1 MKKVWVLDD
10 DKSIR
15 WVFEKALSK
24 ANLPCQCFSNTNEA
38 INQFNHEMPS
48 VILSD
53 IRMPNE
59 SGIDFLTKVKEK
71 FPQIPI
77 IIMTAYSDLDTA
89 VSAFQKG
96 AFEYIAK
103 PFDIDKV
110 IEVINQALEQTTKE
124 NNFKEKNNSKELDT
138 HSPAIIGQAQS
149 MQEVFRAIGR
159 LSKSAAT
166 VLLNG
171 ESGSGKELVAKAI
184 HNNSDRKDSPFIAL
198 NTAAIPKDL
207 LEAELFGHEKGSFT
221 GAQNLRKGRFEQ
233 SDGGTLFLDEIGD
246 MPMELQTRLLRV
258 LSDGKFYRIGGQD
271 TIDTDVRVIAATHQN
286 LEKSVKEGIF
296 REDLFHRLNVI
307 RITVPPLR
315 KRVEDIPT
323 LSNYFL
329 EKSANQLKVT
339 PKSLSKEVL
348 EFFKHLQW
356 RGNVRQL
363 ENVCH
368 WLTVMS
374 PGNQII
380 VSDLPS
386 ELKNEPVNIMHGA
399 DEWQKNLA
407 RDLAIKLLDGKT
419 DLHSFFIGQVE
430 KILIEKTLEHT
441 KYRKLDAANILGIGR
456 NTVTRK
462 IKELKIIQS

>member
-38 INQFNHEMPS
+38 INQFNHEIPS
-48 VILSD
+48 VIVSD
-53 IRMPNE
+53 IRMPGE

-71 FPQIPI
+71 FPHIPI

-103 PFDIDKV
+103 PFDIDKAL
-110 IEVINQALEQTTKE
+110 EVINQALKQTSTDKK
-124 NNFKEKNNSKELDT
+124 NSEKKDT
-138 HSPAIIGQAQS
+138 HLPEIIGQAQS

-159 LSKSAAT
+159 LSKSNAT

-171 ESGSGKELVAKAI
+171 ESGSGKELVANAI
-184 HNNSDRKDSPFIAL
+184 HNNSDRRDFPFIAI

-233 SDGGTLFLDEIGD
+233 SDKGTLFLDEIGD

-258 LSDGKFYRIGGQD
+258 LSDGKFYRIGGQES
-271 TIDTDVRVIAATHQN
+271 IQVDVRVIAATHQN
-286 LEKSVKEGIF
+286 LEESVKEGHF

-315 KRVEDIPT
+315 RRVEDIPT
-323 LSNYFL
+323 LSKYFL
-329 EKSANQLKVT
+329 SKSANQLKVS

-348 EFFKHLQW
+348 EYFNNLQW

-380 VSDLPS
+380 ISDLPS
-386 ELKNEPVNIMHGA
+386 ELKDEPVNKFHGS
-399 DEWQKNLA
+399 DEWQENLA
-407 RDLAIKLLDGKT
+407 RDLSRQLLDGKL
-419 DLHSFFIGQVE
+419 DLHKFFINQVE
-430 KILIEKTLEHT
+430 KIIIEKTLEHT
-441 KYRKLDAANILGIGR
+441 KYRKLDAASLLGIGR

-462 IKELKIIQS
+462 IKELKISKS

>member
-24 ANLPCQCFSNTNEA
+24 ANLPCRCFSNTNEA
-38 INQFNHEMPS
+38 INQFNHETPS
-48 VILSD
+48 VIVSD
-53 IRMPNE
+53 IRMPGE

-71 FPQIPI
+71 FPLIPI

-110 IEVINQALEQTTKE
+110 LEVINQALEQTTKNDTNSNKE
-124 NNFKEKNNSKELDT
+124 NTNQPE
-138 HSPAIIGQAQS
+138 IIGQAQS

-159 LSKSAAT
+159 LSKSNAT

-171 ESGSGKELVAKAI
+171 ESGSGKELVANAI
-184 HNNSDRKDSPFIAL
+184 HKNSDRKDSPFIAI

-221 GAQNLRKGRFEQ
+221 GAENLRKGRFEQ
-233 SDGGTLFLDEIGD
+233 SDKGTLFLDEIGD

-258 LSDGKFYRIGGQD
+258 LSDGQFYRIGGQD
-271 TIDTDVRVIAATHQN
+271 AIKVDVRVIAATHQN
-286 LEKSVKEGIF
+286 LEEEVKDGKF

-315 KRVEDIPT
+315 NRVEDIPT
-323 LSNYFL
+323 LSKYFL
-329 EKSANQLKVT
+329 SKSANQLKVA
-339 PKSLSKEVL
+339 PKFLSKEVL
-348 EFFKHLQW
+348 EYFNNLQW

-386 ELKNEPVNIMHGA
+386 ELKNEPVNPINGSH
-399 DEWQKNLA
+399 EWQENLA
-407 RDLAIKLLDGKT
+407 RDFSRQLLNGKL
-419 DLHSFFIGQVE
+419 DLYKFFIDQVE
-430 KILIEKTLEHT
+430 KIIIEKTLEHT
-441 KYRKLDAANILGIGR
+441 KYRKLDAASLLGIGR

-462 IKELKIIQS
+462 IKELKISKL

>member
-1 MKKVWVLDD
+1 
-10 DKSIR
+10 
-15 WVFEKALSK
+15 
-24 ANLPCQCFSNTNEA
+24 
-38 INQFNHEMPS
+38 MPG
-48 VILSD
+48 
-53 IRMPNE
+53 E

-71 FPQIPI
+71 FPLIPI

-110 IEVINQALEQTTKE
+110 LEVINQALEQTTKNDTNSNKE
-124 NNFKEKNNSKELDT
+124 NTNQPE
-138 HSPAIIGQAQS
+138 IIGQAQS

-159 LSKSAAT
+159 LSKSNAT

-171 ESGSGKELVAKAI
+171 ESGSGKELVANAI
-184 HNNSDRKDSPFIAL
+184 HKNSDRKDSPFIAI

-221 GAQNLRKGRFEQ
+221 GAENLRKGRFEQ
-233 SDGGTLFLDEIGD
+233 SDKGTLFLDEIGD

-258 LSDGKFYRIGGQD
+258 LSDGQFYRIGGQD
-271 TIDTDVRVIAATHQN
+271 AIKVDVRVIAATHQN
-286 LEKSVKEGIF
+286 LEEGVKDGKF

-315 KRVEDIPT
+315 NRVEDIPT
-323 LSNYFL
+323 LSKYFL
-329 EKSANQLKVT
+329 SKSANQLKVA
-339 PKSLSKEVL
+339 PKFLSKEVL
-348 EFFKHLQW
+348 EYFNNLQW

-386 ELKNEPVNIMHGA
+386 ELKNEPVNPINGSH
-399 DEWQKNLA
+399 EWQENLA
-407 RDLAIKLLDGKT
+407 RDFSRQLLNGKL
-419 DLHSFFIGQVE
+419 DLYKFFIDQVE
-430 KILIEKTLEHT
+430 KIIIEKTLEHT
-441 KYRKLDAANILGIGR
+441 KYRKLDAASLLGIGR

-462 IKELKIIQS
+462 IKELKISKL

>member
-1 MKKVWVLDD
+1 
-10 DKSIR
+10 
-15 WVFEKALSK
+15 
-24 ANLPCQCFSNTNEA
+24 
-38 INQFNHEMPS
+38 
-48 VILSD
+48 
-53 IRMPNE
+53 
-59 SGIDFLTKVKEK
+59 LTKVKEK
-71 FPQIPI
+71 FPHIPI

-89 VSAFQKG
+89 VSAFHKG

-110 IEVINQALEQTTKE
+110 LEIINQALGQTTRDIK
-124 NNFKEKNNSKELDT
+124 KSDIPDT
-138 HSPAIIGQAQS
+138 NLPEIIGQAQS

-159 LSKSAAT
+159 LSKSNAT

-171 ESGSGKELVAKAI
+171 ESGSGKELVANAI
-184 HNNSDRKDSPFIAL
+184 HKNSDRKNSPFIAI

-207 LEAELFGHEKGSFT
+207 LEAELFGHERGSFT
-221 GAQNLRKGRFEQ
+221 GAESLRKGRFEQ
-233 SDGGTLFLDEIGD
+233 SNGGTLFLDEIGD

-258 LSDGKFYRIGGQD
+258 LSDGKFYRVGGQD
-271 TIDTDVRVIAATHQN
+271 SIQTDVRVIAATHQD
-286 LEKSVKEGIF
+286 LEESVNEGKF

-315 KRVEDIPT
+315 RRVEDIPT

-329 EKSANQLKVT
+329 TKSAHQLKVT

-348 EFFKHLQW
+348 EYFKNLQW

-386 ELKNEPVNIMHGA
+386 ELKNEPVNLMRGA
-399 DEWQKNLA
+399 DEWQENLA
-407 RDLAIKLLDGKT
+407 RDLARKLLDGKP
-419 DLHSFFIGQVE
+419 DLHSFFINQVE
-430 KILIEKTLEHT
+430 KIIIGKTLEHT
-441 KYRKLDAANILGIGR
+441 KYRKLDAANFLGIGR

-462 IKELKIIQS
+462 IKELKIVRS

>member
-1 MKKVWVLDD
+1 MKKVWILDD

-15 WVFEKALSK
+15 WVFEKALSRAK
-24 ANLPCQCFSNTNEA
+24 LPFQSFSNTNEA
-38 INQFNHEMPS
+38 INQFNHEIPS
-48 VILSD
+48 VIVSD
-53 IRMPNE
+53 IRMPGE

-77 IIMTAYSDLDTA
+77 IIMTAYSDLDTT
-89 VSAFQKG
+89 VSAFQQG
-96 AFEYIAK
+96 AFEYISK

-110 IEVINQALEQTTKE
+110 LEIINQALDQT
-124 NNFKEKNNSKELDT
+124 NVAKNNSSSQATEL
-138 HSPAIIGQAQS
+138 PEIIGQAQS

-159 LSKSAAT
+159 LSKSNAT

-171 ESGSGKELVAKAI
+171 ESGSGKELVANAI
-184 HNNSDRKDSPFIAL
+184 HKNSNRNSSPFIAI

-221 GAQNLRKGRFEQ
+221 GAQSSRKGRFEQ

-258 LSDGKFYRIGGQD
+258 LSDGKFYRIGGTDSIQV
-271 TIDTDVRVIAATHQN
+271 DVRVIAATHQD
-286 LEKSVKEGIF
+286 LEKSVKDGKF

-315 KRVEDIPT
+315 KRIEDIPT
-323 LSNYFL
+323 LSRFFL
-329 EKSANQLKVT
+329 TKSANQLNVS

-348 EFFKHLQW
+348 EYFNNLQW

-386 ELKNEPVNIMHGA
+386 ELKDEPVNLNSGSA
-399 DEWQKNLA
+399 EWQENLA
-407 RDLAIKLLDGKT
+407 RDLSRQLLNGKP
-419 DLHSFFIGQVE
+419 DLYKFFVGQVE
-430 KILIEKTLEHT
+430 KIIIEKTLEHT
-441 KYRKLDAANILGIGR
+441 KNRKLEAAEILGIGR

-462 IKELKIIQS
+462 IKEFVPPKI

>member
-24 ANLPCQCFSNTNEA
+24 ANLPCRCFSNTNEA
-38 INQFNHEMPS
+38 INQFNHETPS
-48 VILSD
+48 VIVSD
-53 IRMPNE
+53 IRMPGE

-71 FPQIPI
+71 FPLIPI

-110 IEVINQALEQTTKE
+110 LEVINQALEQTTKNDTNSNKE
-124 NNFKEKNNSKELDT
+124 NTNQPE
-138 HSPAIIGQAQS
+138 IIGQAQS

-159 LSKSAAT
+159 LSKSNAT

-171 ESGSGKELVAKAI
+171 ESGSGKELVANAI
-184 HNNSDRKDSPFIAL
+184 HKNSDRKDSPFIAI

-221 GAQNLRKGRFEQ
+221 GAENLRKGRFEQ
-233 SDGGTLFLDEIGD
+233 SDKGTLFLDEIGD

-258 LSDGKFYRIGGQD
+258 LSDGQFYRIGGQD
-271 TIDTDVRVIAATHQN
+271 AIKVDVRVIAATHQN
-286 LEKSVKEGIF
+286 LEEEVKDGKF

-315 KRVEDIPT
+315 NRVEDIPT
-323 LSNYFL
+323 LSKYFL
-329 EKSANQLKVT
+329 SKSANQLKVT
-339 PKSLSKEVL
+339 PKFLSKEVL
-348 EFFKHLQW
+348 EYFNNLQW

-386 ELKNEPVNIMHGA
+386 ELKNEPVNPINGSH
-399 DEWQKNLA
+399 EWQENLA
-407 RDLAIKLLDGKT
+407 RDFSRQLLNGKL
-419 DLHSFFIGQVE
+419 DLYKFFIDQVE
-430 KILIEKTLEHT
+430 KIIIEKTLEHT
-441 KYRKLDAANILGIGR
+441 KYRKLDAASLLGIGR

-462 IKELKIIQS
+462 IKELKISKL

>member
-1 MKKVWVLDD
+1 MKKVWILDD

-38 INQFNHEMPS
+38 INQFNHETPLII
-48 VILSD
+48 VSD
-53 IRMPNE
+53 IRMPGE

-71 FPQIPI
+71 FPLIPI

-110 IEVINQALEQTTKE
+110 LEIINQAIEQTISGGQEPKKIDT
-124 NNFKEKNNSKELDT
+124 EL
-138 HSPAIIGQAQS
+138 PEIIGQAQS

-159 LSKSAAT
+159 LSNSNAT

-171 ESGSGKELVAKAI
+171 ESGSGKELVANAI
-184 HNNSDRKDSPFIAL
+184 HKNSDRQDSPFIAI

-233 SDGGTLFLDEIGD
+233 SDHGTLFLDEIGD
-246 MPMELQTRLLRV
+246 MPMDLQTRLLRV
-258 LSDGKFYRIGGQD
+258 LSDGQFYRVGGQD
-271 TIDTDVRVIAATHQN
+271 SIIVDVRVIAATHQN
-286 LEKSVKEGIF
+286 LEESVKAGKF

-315 KRVEDIPT
+315 KRVEDIPS
-323 LSNYFL
+323 LSRYFL
-329 EKSANQLKVT
+329 AKSANQLKVS
-339 PKSLSKEVL
+339 PKTLSTEVL
-348 EFFKHLQW
+348 DFF
-356 RGNVRQL
+356 N
-363 ENVCH
+363 
-368 WLTVMS
+368 S
-374 PGNQII
+374 
-380 VSDLPS
+380 
-386 ELKNEPVNIMHGA
+386 
-399 DEWQKNLA
+399 
-407 RDLAIKLLDGKT
+407 
-419 DLHSFFIGQVE
+419 
-430 KILIEKTLEHT
+430 
-441 KYRKLDAANILGIGR
+441 Y
-456 NTVTRK
+456 
-462 IKELKIIQS
+462 

>member
-1 MKKVWVLDD
+1 MKKIWVLDD

-38 INQFNHEMPS
+38 INQFNHETPA
-48 VILSD
+48 VIVSD
-53 IRMPNE
+53 IRMPGE
-59 SGIDFLTKVKEK
+59 SGIDFLTKVKDK
-71 FPQIPI
+71 FPLIPI

-110 IEVINQALEQTTKE
+110 LEIINQALEQTKNLE
-124 NNFKEKNNSKELDT
+124 KKQDEQNNNLPE
-138 HSPAIIGQAQS
+138 IIGQAQS

-159 LSKSAAT
+159 LSQSNAT

-171 ESGSGKELVAKAI
+171 ESGSGKELVANAI
-184 HNNSDRKDSPFIAL
+184 HKNSNRKDFPFIAI
-198 NTAAIPKDL
+198 NTAAIPKEL

-233 SDGGTLFLDEIGD
+233 SNGGTLFLDEIGD

-258 LSDGKFYRIGGQD
+258 LSDGHFYRIGGQD
-271 TIDTDVRVIAATHQN
+271 SIKVDVRVIAATHQD
-286 LEKSVKEGIF
+286 LEELVKNGQF

-315 KRVEDIPT
+315 NRIEDIPT
-323 LSNYFL
+323 LSKYFL
-329 EKSANQLKVT
+329 FKSAQQLKVK
-339 PKSLSKEVL
+339 PKTLSEEVL
-348 EFFKHLQW
+348 KYFSNLQW

-374 PGNQII
+374 PGNQIS
-380 VSDLPS
+380 VGDLPS
-386 ELKNEPVNIMHGA
+386 ELKDEPINSINNSA
-399 DEWQKNLA
+399 NWQENLS
-407 RDLAIKLLDGKT
+407 RDLSRKLLDGQLE
-419 DLHSFFIGQVE
+419 LHKFYIDQVE
-430 KILIEKTLEHT
+430 KIIIEKTLEFT
-441 KYRKLDAANILGIGR
+441 KHRKIDAANLLGIGR

-462 IKELKIIQS
+462 IKELKISKTST

>member
-24 ANLPCQCFSNTNEA
+24 ADIPCQCFSNTNEA
-38 INQFNHEMPS
+38 INQFNHETPS

-53 IRMPNE
+53 IRMPGE

-71 FPQIPI
+71 FPNIPI

-110 IEVINQALEQTTKE
+110 LEIINQALEQTIQRDIDSDMPDDDLPE
-124 NNFKEKNNSKELDT
+124 
-138 HSPAIIGQAQS
+138 IIGQAQS

-159 LSKSAAT
+159 LSNSNAT

-171 ESGSGKELVAKAI
+171 ESGSGKELVANAI
-184 HNNSDRKDSPFIAL
+184 HKNSDRKDSPFIAI

-207 LEAELFGHEKGSFT
+207 LEAELFGYEKGSFT

-271 TIDTDVRVIAATHQN
+271 SIQSDVRVIAATHQD
-286 LEKSVKEGIF
+286 LEESVKEGKF

-315 KRVEDIPT
+315 RRVEDIPT

-329 EKSANQLKVT
+329 TKSAHQLNVT

-348 EFFKHLQW
+348 DYFKNLQW

-386 ELKNEPVNIMHGA
+386 ELKNEPVNLVHGA
-399 DEWQKNLA
+399 DEWQEKLA
-407 RDLAIKLLDGKT
+407 SDLTRKLLDGKL
-419 DLHSFFIGQVE
+419 DLYSFFINQTE
-430 KILIEKTLEHT
+430 KIIIEKTLEYT
-441 KYRKLDAANILGIGR
+441 KYRKLDAANLLGIGR

-462 IKELKIIQS
+462 IKELKIVRS

>member
-1 MKKVWVLDD
+1 MKKIWVLDD

-15 WVFEKALSK
+15 WVFEKTLSK

-38 INQFNHEMPS
+38 INQFNHETPS
-48 VILSD
+48 VIVSD
-53 IRMPNE
+53 IRMPGE
-59 SGIDFLTKVKEK
+59 SGIEFLTKVKEK
-71 FPQIPI
+71 FPHIPI

-110 IEVINQALEQTTKE
+110 LEIINQALEQTKNIEKE
-124 NNFKEKNNSKELDT
+124 QSEQDNKLPE
-138 HSPAIIGQAQS
+138 IIGQAQS

-159 LSKSAAT
+159 LSQSNAT

-171 ESGSGKELVAKAI
+171 ESGSGKELVANAI
-184 HNNSDRKDSPFIAL
+184 HNNSNRKDFPFIAI
-198 NTAAIPKDL
+198 NTAAIPKEL

-233 SDGGTLFLDEIGD
+233 SNGGTLFLDEIGD

-258 LSDGKFYRIGGQD
+258 LSDGHFYRIGGQD
-271 TIDTDVRVIAATHQN
+271 SINVDVRVIAATHQD
-286 LEKSVKEGIF
+286 LEELVKNGEF

-315 KRVEDIPT
+315 NRIEDIPT
-323 LSNYFL
+323 LSKYFL
-329 EKSANQLKVT
+329 FKSAQQLKVK
-339 PKSLSKEVL
+339 PKTLSEEVL
-348 EFFKHLQW
+348 KYFNNLQW

-374 PGNQII
+374 PGNQIS
-380 VSDLPS
+380 VGDLPS
-386 ELKNEPVNIMHGA
+386 ELKDEPINSNNNSA
-399 DEWQKNLA
+399 NWQDNLG
-407 RDLAIKLLDGKT
+407 RDVSRKLLDGQLE
-419 DLHSFFIGQVE
+419 LHEFYIDQVE
-430 KILIEKTLEHT
+430 KILIEKTLEFT
-441 KYRKLDAANILGIGR
+441 KHRKIDTANLLGIGR

-462 IKELKIIQS
+462 IKELKISKS

>member
-24 ANLPCQCFSNTNEA
+24 ANIPCQCFSNTNEA
-38 INQFNHEMPS
+38 INQFNHETPS

-53 IRMPNE
+53 IRMPGE

-71 FPQIPI
+71 FPHIPI

-110 IEVINQALEQTTKE
+110 LEVINQALEQTTKE
-124 NNFKEKNNSKELDT
+124 NKKSDIPDANLPE
-138 HSPAIIGQAQS
+138 IIGQAQS

-159 LSKSAAT
+159 LSKSNAT

-171 ESGSGKELVAKAI
+171 ESGSGKELVANAI
-184 HNNSDRKDSPFIAL
+184 HKNSDRKDSPFIAI

-221 GAQNLRKGRFEQ
+221 GAQSLRKGRFEQ
-233 SDGGTLFLDEIGD
+233 SNGGTLFLDEIGD

-271 TIDTDVRVIAATHQN
+271 SIQSDVRVIAATHQD
-286 LEKSVKEGIF
+286 LEESVKEGKF

-315 KRVEDIPT
+315 RRVEDIPT

-329 EKSANQLKVT
+329 TKSAHQLNVT

-348 EFFKHLQW
+348 DYFKNLQW

-386 ELKNEPVNIMHGA
+386 ELKNEPVNLVHGA
-399 DEWQKNLA
+399 DEWQEKLA
-407 RDLAIKLLDGKT
+407 SDLTRKLLDGKL
-419 DLHSFFIGQVE
+419 DLYSFFINQTE
-430 KILIEKTLEHT
+430 KIIIEKTLEYT
-441 KYRKLDAANILGIGR
+441 KYRKLDAANLLGIGR

-462 IKELKIIQS
+462 IKELKIVRS

>member
-24 ANLPCQCFSNTNEA
+24 ANIPCQCFSNTNEA
-38 INQFNHEMPS
+38 INQFNHETPS

-53 IRMPNE
+53 IRMPGE

-71 FPQIPI
+71 FPHIPI

-110 IEVINQALEQTTKE
+110 LEVINQALEQTTKE
-124 NNFKEKNNSKELDT
+124 NKKSDIPDANLPE
-138 HSPAIIGQAQS
+138 IIGQAQS

-159 LSKSAAT
+159 LSKSNAT

-171 ESGSGKELVAKAI
+171 ESGSGKELVANAI
-184 HNNSDRKDSPFIAL
+184 HKNSDRKDSPFIAI

-221 GAQNLRKGRFEQ
+221 GAQSLRKGRFEQ
-233 SDGGTLFLDEIGD
+233 SNGGTLFLDEIGD

-271 TIDTDVRVIAATHQN
+271 SIQSDVRVIAATHQD
-286 LEKSVKEGIF
+286 LEESVKEGKF

-315 KRVEDIPT
+315 RRVEDIPT

-329 EKSANQLKVT
+329 TKSAHQLNVT

-348 EFFKHLQW
+348 DYFKNLQW

-386 ELKNEPVNIMHGA
+386 ELKNEPVNLVHGA
-399 DEWQKNLA
+399 DEWQEKLA
-407 RDLAIKLLDGKT
+407 SDLTRKLLDGKL
-419 DLHSFFIGQVE
+419 DLHSFFINQTE
-430 KILIEKTLEHT
+430 KIIIEKTLEYT
-441 KYRKLDAANILGIGR
+441 KYRKLDAANLLGIGR

-462 IKELKIIQS
+462 IKELKIVRS

>member
-1 MKKVWVLDD
+1 MKKIWVLDD

-15 WVFEKALSK
+15 WVFEKALSG
-24 ANLPCQCFSNTNEA
+24 ANLPFQSFSNTNEA
-38 INQFNHEMPS
+38 INQFNHEIPS
-48 VILSD
+48 VIVSD
-53 IRMPNE
+53 IRVPGE
-59 SGIDFLTKVKEK
+59 SGIEFLTKVKEK

-110 IEVINQALEQTTKE
+110 LEIINQALEQSTKTD
-124 NNFKEKNNSKELDT
+124 NKSNQPDT
-138 HSPAIIGQAQS
+138 KLPEIIGQAQS

-159 LSKSAAT
+159 LSKSNAT

-171 ESGSGKELVAKAI
+171 ESGSGKELVANAI
-184 HNNSDRKDSPFIAL
+184 HKNSSRKDSPFIAI

-233 SDGGTLFLDEIGD
+233 SNNGTLFLDEIGD

-271 TIDTDVRVIAATHQN
+271 SIEVDVRVIAATHQD
-286 LEKSVKEGIF
+286 LEECVKNGEF

-315 KRVEDIPT
+315 KRVDDIPT

-329 EKSANQLKVT
+329 QKSASQLKVT
-339 PKSLSKEVL
+339 PKFLSKEVL
-348 EFFKHLQW
+348 EYFSQLHW

-386 ELKNEPVNIMHGA
+386 ELKEEPVNLSSGSGA
-399 DEWQKNLA
+399 WQENLA
-407 RDLAIKLLDGKT
+407 RDFSRNLLDGKL
-419 DLHSFFIGQVE
+419 DLHKFFLEQVE
-430 KILIEKTLEHT
+430 KIIIEKTLEHT
-441 KYRKLDAANILGIGR
+441 KNRKLDAADILGIGR

-462 IKELKIIQS
+462 IKAYKI

>member
-1 MKKVWVLDD
+1 MKKIWVLDD

-15 WVFEKALSK
+15 WVFEKALSG
-24 ANLPCQCFSNTNEA
+24 ANLPFQSFSNTNEA
-38 INQFNHEMPS
+38 INQFNHEIPS
-48 VILSD
+48 VIVSD
-53 IRMPNE
+53 IRMPGE
-59 SGIDFLTKVKEK
+59 SGIEFLTKVKEK

-110 IEVINQALEQTTKE
+110 LEIINQALEQSTKTD
-124 NNFKEKNNSKELDT
+124 NKSNQPDT
-138 HSPAIIGQAQS
+138 KLPEIIGQAQS

-159 LSKSAAT
+159 LSKSNAT

-171 ESGSGKELVAKAI
+171 ESGSGKELVANAI
-184 HNNSDRKDSPFIAL
+184 HKNSSRKDSPFIAI

-233 SDGGTLFLDEIGD
+233 SNNGTLFLDEIGD

-271 TIDTDVRVIAATHQN
+271 SIEVDVRVIAATHQD
-286 LEKSVKEGIF
+286 LEECVKNGEF

-315 KRVEDIPT
+315 KRVDDIPT

-329 EKSANQLKVT
+329 QKSASQLKVT
-339 PKSLSKEVL
+339 PKFLSKEVL
-348 EFFKHLQW
+348 EYFSQLHW

-386 ELKNEPVNIMHGA
+386 ELKEEPVNLSSGSGA
-399 DEWQKNLA
+399 WQENLA
-407 RDLAIKLLDGKT
+407 RDFSRNLLDGKL
-419 DLHSFFIGQVE
+419 DLHKFFLEQVE
-430 KILIEKTLEHT
+430 KIIIEKTLEHT
-441 KYRKLDAANILGIGR
+441 KNRKLDAADILGIGR

-462 IKELKIIQS
+462 IKAYKI

>member
-1 MKKVWVLDD
+1 MKKVWILDD

-38 INQFNHEMPS
+38 INQFNHETPS
-48 VILSD
+48 VIVSD
-53 IRMPNE
+53 IRMPGE
-59 SGIDFLTKVKEK
+59 SGIDFLTKVKAK
-71 FPQIPI
+71 FPHIPI

-89 VSAFQKG
+89 VSAFKKG

-110 IEVINQALEQTTKE
+110 LEVINQALEQTI
-124 NNFKEKNNSKELDT
+124 KNDDEPNQSIDILPE
-138 HSPAIIGQAQS
+138 IIGQAQS

-159 LSKSAAT
+159 LSKSNAT

-171 ESGSGKELVAKAI
+171 ESGSGKELVANAI
-184 HNNSDRKDSPFIAL
+184 HKNSDRKQSPFIAI

-221 GAQNLRKGRFEQ
+221 GAENLRKGRFEQ

-258 LSDGKFYRIGGQD
+258 LSDGHFYRIGGQD
-271 TIDTDVRVIAATHQN
+271 SIIVDVRVIAATHQD
-286 LEKSVKEGIF
+286 LEELVKEGQF

-315 KRVEDIPT
+315 KRVEDIPS
-323 LSNYFL
+323 LAKYFL
-329 EKSANQLKVT
+329 TKSAIQLKVS
-339 PKSLSKEVL
+339 PKTLSTEVL
-348 EFFKHLQW
+348 DYFNNLEW

-374 PGNQII
+374 PGNKII

-386 ELKNEPVNIMHGA
+386 ELKDEPLNGINNSN
-399 DEWQKNLA
+399 EWQENLA
-407 RDLAIKLLDGKT
+407 RDLSRQLLDGNS
-419 DLHSFFIGQVE
+419 DLHKYFINQVE
-430 KILIEKTLEHT
+430 KIIIQKTLEHT
-441 KYRKLDAANILGIGR
+441 KYRKLDAASLLGIGR

-462 IKELKIIQS
+462 IKDLKISLS

>member
-15 WVFEKALSK
+15 WVFEKALAK
-24 ANLPCQCFSNTNEA
+24 ANLPYQTFGNTNEA
-38 INQFNHEMPS
+38 INQFNHDTPS
-48 VILSD
+48 VIVSD
-53 IRMPNE
+53 IRMPGE

-71 FPQIPI
+71 FPLIPI

-96 AFEYIAK
+96 AFEYISK

-110 IEVINQALEQTTKE
+110 LEVINQALVQTTDNE
-124 NNFKEKNNSKELDT
+124 TSNDTLDT
-138 HSPAIIGQAQS
+138 SLPEIIGQAQS

-159 LSKSAAT
+159 LSKSNAT

-171 ESGSGKELVAKAI
+171 ESGSGKELVANAI
-184 HNNSDRKDSPFIAL
+184 HKNSDRKDYSFIAI

-233 SDGGTLFLDEIGD
+233 SNHGTLFLDEIGD

-271 TIDTDVRVIAATHQN
+271 SIQVDVRVIAATHQD
-286 LEKSVKEGIF
+286 LEESVRDGNF

-323 LSNYFL
+323 LSKYFL
-329 EKSANQLKVT
+329 AKSATQLKVP
-339 PKSLSKEVL
+339 PKLLSKEVL
-348 EFFKHLQW
+348 EYFNHLQW

-374 PGNQII
+374 PGNQIR

-386 ELKNEPVNIMHGA
+386 ELKDEPINAMSGPQ
-399 DEWQKNLA
+399 EWQENLA
-407 RDLAIKLLDGKT
+407 RDLSKQLLDGHSN
-419 DLHSFFIGQVE
+419 LYSFFINQVE
-430 KILIEKTLEHT
+430 KILIQRTLEYT
-441 KYRKLDAANILGIGR
+441 KYRKLDAANLLGIGR

-462 IKELKIIQS
+462 IKELKILRSLD

>member
-24 ANLPCQCFSNTNEA
+24 ANLPCRCFSNTNEA
-38 INQFNHEMPS
+38 INQFNHETPS
-48 VILSD
+48 VIVSD
-53 IRMPNE
+53 IRMPGE

-71 FPQIPI
+71 FPLIPI

-110 IEVINQALEQTTKE
+110 LEVINQALEQTTKNDTNSNKE
-124 NNFKEKNNSKELDT
+124 NTNQPE
-138 HSPAIIGQAQS
+138 IIGQAQS

-159 LSKSAAT
+159 LSKSNAT

-171 ESGSGKELVAKAI
+171 ESGSGKELVANAI
-184 HNNSDRKDSPFIAL
+184 HKNSDRKDSPFIAI

-221 GAQNLRKGRFEQ
+221 GAENLRKGRFEQ
-233 SDGGTLFLDEIGD
+233 SDKGTLFLDEIGD

-258 LSDGKFYRIGGQD
+258 LSDGQFYRIGGQD
-271 TIDTDVRVIAATHQN
+271 AIKVDVRVIAATHQN
-286 LEKSVKEGIF
+286 LEEEVKDGKF

-315 KRVEDIPT
+315 NRVEDIPA
-323 LSNYFL
+323 LSKYFL
-329 EKSANQLKVT
+329 SKSANQLKVA
-339 PKSLSKEVL
+339 PKFLSKEVL
-348 EFFKHLQW
+348 EYFNNLQW

-386 ELKNEPVNIMHGA
+386 ELKNEPVNPINGSH
-399 DEWQKNLA
+399 EWQENLA
-407 RDLAIKLLDGKT
+407 RDFSRQLLNGKL
-419 DLHSFFIGQVE
+419 DLYKFFIDQVE
-430 KILIEKTLEHT
+430 KIIIEKTLEHT
-441 KYRKLDAANILGIGR
+441 KYRKLDAASLLGIGR

-462 IKELKIIQS
+462 IKELKISKL

>member
-1 MKKVWVLDD
+1 MKKIWVLDD

-24 ANLPCQCFSNTNEA
+24 AKLPCQCFSNTNEA
-38 INQFNHEMPS
+38 INQFNHETPS

-53 IRMPNE
+53 IRMPGE

-71 FPQIPI
+71 FPHIPI

-89 VSAFQKG
+89 VSAFHKG

-110 IEVINQALEQTTKE
+110 LEIINQALGQTTRDIK
-124 NNFKEKNNSKELDT
+124 KSDIPDT
-138 HSPAIIGQAQS
+138 NLPEIIGQAQS

-159 LSKSAAT
+159 LSKSNAT

-171 ESGSGKELVAKAI
+171 ESGSGKELVANAI
-184 HNNSDRKDSPFIAL
+184 HKNSDRKNSPFIAI

-207 LEAELFGHEKGSFT
+207 LEAELFGHERGSFT
-221 GAQNLRKGRFEQ
+221 GAESLRKGRFEQ
-233 SDGGTLFLDEIGD
+233 SNGGTLFLDEIGD

-258 LSDGKFYRIGGQD
+258 LSDGKFYRVGGQD
-271 TIDTDVRVIAATHQN
+271 SIQTDVRVIAATHQD
-286 LEKSVKEGIF
+286 LEESVNEGKF

-315 KRVEDIPT
+315 RRVEDIPT

-329 EKSANQLKVT
+329 TKSAHQLKVT

-348 EFFKHLQW
+348 EYFKNLQW

-386 ELKNEPVNIMHGA
+386 ELKNEPVNLMRGA
-399 DEWQKNLA
+399 DEWQENLA
-407 RDLAIKLLDGKT
+407 RDLARKLLDGKP
-419 DLHSFFIGQVE
+419 DLHSFFINQVE
-430 KILIEKTLEHT
+430 KIIIGKTLEHT
-441 KYRKLDAANILGIGR
+441 KYRKLDAANFLGIGR

-462 IKELKIIQS
+462 IKELKIVRS

>member
-24 ANLPCQCFSNTNEA
+24 ANIPCQCFSNTNEA
-38 INQFNHEMPS
+38 INQFNHETPS

-53 IRMPNE
+53 IRMPGE

-71 FPQIPI
+71 FPHIPI

-96 AFEYIAK
+96 AFEYISK

-110 IEVINQALEQTTKE
+110 LEVINQALEQTTKE
-124 NNFKEKNNSKELDT
+124 NKKSDIPDANLPE
-138 HSPAIIGQAQS
+138 IIGQAQS

-159 LSKSAAT
+159 LSKSNAT

-171 ESGSGKELVAKAI
+171 ESGSGKELVANAI
-184 HNNSDRKDSPFIAL
+184 HKNSDRKDSPFIAI

-221 GAQNLRKGRFEQ
+221 GAQSLRKGRFEQ
-233 SDGGTLFLDEIGD
+233 SNGGTLFLDEIGD

-271 TIDTDVRVIAATHQN
+271 SIQSDVRVIAATHQD
-286 LEKSVKEGIF
+286 LEESVKEGKF

-315 KRVEDIPT
+315 RRVEDIPT

-329 EKSANQLKVT
+329 TKSAHQLNVT

-348 EFFKHLQW
+348 DYFKNLQW

-386 ELKNEPVNIMHGA
+386 ELKNEPVNLVHGA
-399 DEWQKNLA
+399 DEWQEKLA
-407 RDLAIKLLDGKT
+407 SDLTRKLLDGKL
-419 DLHSFFIGQVE
+419 DLYSFFINQTE
-430 KILIEKTLEHT
+430 KIIIEKTLEYT
-441 KYRKLDAANILGIGR
+441 KYRKLDAANLLGIGR

-462 IKELKIIQS
+462 IKELKIVRS

>member
-1 MKKVWVLDD
+1 
-10 DKSIR
+10 
-15 WVFEKALSK
+15 
-24 ANLPCQCFSNTNEA
+24 
-38 INQFNHEMPS
+38 
-48 VILSD
+48 
-53 IRMPNE
+53 
-59 SGIDFLTKVKEK
+59 
-71 FPQIPI
+71 
-77 IIMTAYSDLDTA
+77 MTAYSDLDTA
-89 VSAFQKG
+89 VSAFQQG

-110 IEVINQALEQTTKE
+110 IEIINQALEQTKDIE
-124 NNFKEKNNSKELDT
+124 NNSSSLDCKL
-138 HSPAIIGQAQS
+138 PEIIGQAQS

-159 LSKSAAT
+159 LSKSNAT

-171 ESGSGKELVAKAI
+171 ESGSGKELVANAI
-184 HNNSDRKDSPFIAL
+184 HKNSDRNNSPFIAI

-271 TIDTDVRVIAATHQN
+271 SIQVDVRIIAATHQD
-286 LEKSVKEGIF
+286 LEESVKDGKF

-323 LSNYFL
+323 LSQYFL
-329 EKSANQLKVT
+329 TKSANHLKVT

-348 EFFKHLQW
+348 EYFKHLQW

-374 PGNQII
+374 PGNKII

-386 ELKNEPVNIMHGA
+386 ELKDESVNLTNGSV
-399 DEWQKNLA
+399 EWQENLA
-407 RDLAIKLLDGKT
+407 RDLSRQLLNRKP
-419 DLHSFFIGQVE
+419 DLHKFFVDQVE
-430 KILIEKTLEHT
+430 KIIIEKTLVHT
-441 KYRKLDAANILGIGR
+441 KNRKLDAAEILGIGR
-456 NTVTRK
+456 NTITRK
-462 IKELKIIQS
+462 IKEFTTPKV

>member
-1 MKKVWVLDD
+1 MKQL
-10 DKSIR
+10 I
-15 WVFEKALSK
+15 
-24 ANLPCQCFSNTNEA
+24 NLITK
-38 INQFNHEMPS
+38 HPS

-53 IRMPNE
+53 IRMPGE

-71 FPQIPI
+71 FPHIPI

-110 IEVINQALEQTTKE
+110 IEIIIQALEQTTKE
-124 NNFKEKNNSKELDT
+124 KADPDALDENL
-138 HSPAIIGQAQS
+138 PDIIGQAQS

-159 LSKSAAT
+159 LSKSNAT

-171 ESGSGKELVAKAI
+171 ESGSGKELVANAI
-184 HNNSDRKDSPFIAL
+184 HKNSDRKNSPFIAI

-207 LEAELFGHEKGSFT
+207 LETELFGHEKGSFT

-233 SDGGTLFLDEIGD
+233 SNGGTLFLDEIGD

-258 LSDGKFYRIGGQD
+258 LSDGKFYRVGGQD
-271 TIDTDVRVIAATHQN
+271 AIETDVRVIAATHQD
-286 LEKSVKEGIF
+286 LEESVKEGKF

-315 KRVEDIPT
+315 NRVEDIPT

-329 EKSANQLKVT
+329 VKSANQLRVT

-348 EFFKHLQW
+348 EYFKNLQW

-386 ELKNEPVNIMHGA
+386 ELKNEPINLINNA
-399 DEWQKNLA
+399 NEWQENLA
-407 RDLAIKLLDGKT
+407 RDLSRKLLDEEP
-419 DLHSFFIGQVE
+419 DLYSFFINQVE
-430 KILIEKTLEHT
+430 KIIIEKTLEHT
-441 KYRKLDAANILGIGR
+441 KYRKLVAAKFLGIGR

-462 IKELKIIQS
+462 IKELKISRA

>member
-24 ANLPCQCFSNTNEA
+24 ANLPCRCFSNTNEA
-38 INQFNHEMPS
+38 INQFNHETPS
-48 VILSD
+48 VIVSD
-53 IRMPNE
+53 IRMPGE

-71 FPQIPI
+71 FPLIPI

-110 IEVINQALEQTTKE
+110 LEVINQALEQTTKNDTNSNKE
-124 NNFKEKNNSKELDT
+124 NTNQPE
-138 HSPAIIGQAQS
+138 IIGQAQS

-159 LSKSAAT
+159 LSKSNAT

-171 ESGSGKELVAKAI
+171 ESGSGKELVANAI
-184 HNNSDRKDSPFIAL
+184 HKNSDRKDSPFIAI

-221 GAQNLRKGRFEQ
+221 GAENLRKGRFEQ
-233 SDGGTLFLDEIGD
+233 SDKGTLFLDEIGD

-258 LSDGKFYRIGGQD
+258 LSDGQFYRIGGQD
-271 TIDTDVRVIAATHQN
+271 TIKVDVRVIAATHQN
-286 LEKSVKEGIF
+286 LEEEVKDGKF

-315 KRVEDIPT
+315 NRVEDIPA
-323 LSNYFL
+323 LSKYFL
-329 EKSANQLKVT
+329 SKSANQLKVA
-339 PKSLSKEVL
+339 PKFLSKEVL
-348 EFFKHLQW
+348 EYFNNLQW

-386 ELKNEPVNIMHGA
+386 ELKNEPVNPINGSH
-399 DEWQKNLA
+399 EWQENLA
-407 RDLAIKLLDGKT
+407 RDFSRQLLNGKL
-419 DLHSFFIGQVE
+419 DLYKFFIDQVE
-430 KILIEKTLEHT
+430 KIIIEKTLEHT
-441 KYRKLDAANILGIGR
+441 KYRKLDAASLLGIGR

-462 IKELKIIQS
+462 IKELKISKL